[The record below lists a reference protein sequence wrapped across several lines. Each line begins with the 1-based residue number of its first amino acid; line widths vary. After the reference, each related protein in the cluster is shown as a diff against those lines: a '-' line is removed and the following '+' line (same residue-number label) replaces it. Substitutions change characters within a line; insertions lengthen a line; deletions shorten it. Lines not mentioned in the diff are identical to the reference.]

1 MKRLLRYVRN
11 KMGNDFVAE
20 LEQIL
25 LLFNFFITY
34 ALRLQLP

>member
-20 LEQIL
+20 HEQIL
-25 LLFNFFITY
+25 LLFNFLDYRST
-34 ALRLQLP
+34 

>member
-1 MKRLLRYVRN
+1 MKRLLYYVRN
-11 KMGNDFVAE
+11 KIGNDFVAE

-25 LLFNFFITY
+25 LLFKFLIAY